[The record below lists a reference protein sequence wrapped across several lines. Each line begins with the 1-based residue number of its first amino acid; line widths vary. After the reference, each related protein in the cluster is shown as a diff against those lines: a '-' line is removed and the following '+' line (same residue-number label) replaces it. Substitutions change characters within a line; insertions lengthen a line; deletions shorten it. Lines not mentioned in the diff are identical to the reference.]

1 MKQFTNFL
9 LIGLVLLG
17 IFVVYD
23 GIFIVEEGKQAV
35 VTQFGRPIG
44 DPKTEAGLYFKIP
57 FIQQITEFD
66 KRIFIWN
73 GDPNQIPTNDK
84 TFVYLDV
91 TARWRIEDPLLFLQ
105 AVRTEARAQTL
116 LDDIIGGTVRDL
128 INKNDLIEIIRSSDW
143 SLETMTPSNQEPG
156 SRPERGRDVISDQ
169 VLEIASRATPQY
181 GIEMRDVL
189 FRRVNY
195 IETVRQTVYNRMISE
210 RKRIAAEKRSM
221 GEGQKARILGTV
233 DRELKEIIST
243 ANREATQIRGKA
255 DAEATKIYGDAFNQD
270 PEFFAFL
277 KTLESYDDIISGNT
291 SLIISSNSDLYKYLR
306 NVTPGQ

>member
-1 MKQFTNFL
+1 
-9 LIGLVLLG
+9 
-17 IFVVYD
+17 
-23 GIFIVEEGKQAV
+23 
-35 VTQFGRPIG
+35 
-44 DPKTEAGLYFKIP
+44 
-57 FIQQITEFD
+57 
-66 KRIFIWN
+66 
-73 GDPNQIPTNDK
+73 
-84 TFVYLDV
+84 
-91 TARWRIEDPLLFLQ
+91 
-105 AVRTEARAQTL
+105 
-116 LDDIIGGTVRDL
+116 
-128 INKNDLIEIIRSSDW
+128 
-143 SLETMTPSNQEPG
+143 
-156 SRPERGRDVISDQ
+156 
-169 VLEIASRATPQY
+169 
-181 GIEMRDVL
+181 MRDVL

-277 KTLESYDDIISGNT
+277 KTLESFDDIIGGNT
-291 SLIISSNSDLYKYLR
+291 SLIISSDSDLYKYLR